1 MSRIHLRRKRR
12 QTDLRRYWGV
22 MSVSERF
29 EQIIASMLGVI
40 IAVVI
45 LLALWELLRLVV
57 ETLLL
62 QHQNVLDHGV
72 FQKLFG
78 AILTLLIAM
87 EFQHSIIK
95 VIERREHIIQ
105 TKIVV
110 LIALLALARKFII
123 LDTETATPLMILAL
137 SVGVLVLGVVYWL
150 IEQRDT
156 IRWEQE
162 AELGQPGASL
172 HERRSAARKP
182 SATSRDESRAKG
194 DPAAPGR

>member
-1 MSRIHLRRKRR
+1 MAHIHLRRTRH
-12 QTDLRRYWGV
+12 TSDLRRYWKV
-22 MSVSERF
+22 MSLSERF
-29 EQIIASMLGVI
+29 EQIIAAILGVI
-40 IAVVI
+40 VALVI

-57 ETLLL
+57 DTLVL
-62 QHQNVLDHGV
+62 QHQNVLDHSV

-123 LDTETATPLMILAL
+123 LDTASTSPMMLLAL
-137 SVGVLVLGVVYWL
+137 SVGVVALGAVYWL
-150 IEQRDT
+150 IEQRDA
-156 IRWEQE
+156 IRIDQE
-162 AELGQPGASL
+162 ATPTVTAST
-172 HERRSAARKP
+172 ERHRQEKTHHP
-182 SATSRDESRAKG
+182 HTRDDASN
-194 DPAAPGR
+194 